1 MAASAH
7 KDETFQVGSTED
19 VVRVRQAARARAV
32 ELGFN
37 LVEQTK
43 LVTAVS
49 ELTRNTVE
57 FGGGGTVR
65 LEVVNRGHRQG
76 LRVTFE
82 DQGPGIKDLGLALTD
97 GYTSGS
103 GLGLGLGG
111 SKRLVHDF
119 EIVSRVGEGTCVTIA
134 MWNNR

>member
-19 VVRVRQAARARAV
+19 VVRVRQAARARTV
-32 ELGFN
+32 ELGFS

-65 LEVVNRGHRQG
+65 LEVVNQGHRQG

-134 MWNNR
+134 MWNR